1 MGTDLQVACMDR
13 MCGNRVGELHM
24 MEAELRAVTG
34 KSAVQRKHLSSS
46 AYTAVGF
53 CTVSVVSTASAVHP
67 PNHQDP

>member
-24 MEAELRAVTG
+24 MEAELRG
-34 KSAVQRKHLSSS
+34 AVQRKHLSSS
-46 AYTAVGF
+46 AYTAVDF
-53 CTVSVVSTASAVHP
+53 CTVSVVSTASAFQS